1 MTTGPGAQINVTPMI
16 DVLLVLIIIFMV
28 ILPNR
33 SEGLKTQVPQQSD
46 AATSPPTAVQQD
58 VVLTVQGEGKV
69 LVNQDAVQM
78 DALPDRLRAIF
89 NATAQPVIFVKGKG
103 SLAFQEVA
111 EVIDAAKGAGFTRV
125 ALLNE

>member
-46 AATSPPTAVQQD
+46 SAAPPPAVQQD
-58 VVLTVQGEGKV
+58 IVLTVQGEGNV
-69 LVNQDAVQM
+69 LVNQDPVPM